1 MKKLLMSLLAVSS
14 LAVAGVATVQA
25 DAQDNPTFETFG
37 AKRTAVKSFHFDKNT
52 ITGEESN
59 FNSYRYVVIPAKSK
73 QTGYTNQQI
82 GRAWNYKRYLHTNF
96 YQGGY

>member
-1 MKKLLMSLLAVSS
+1 MSLLAVSS

-25 DAQDNPTFETFG
+25 DAQDNPTFG

-82 GRAWNYKRYLHTNF
+82 DGAWNYKRYLHTNF

>member
-37 AKRTAVKSFHFDKNT
+37 AKKLQLNLSTLIKTLLLVKSQT
-52 ITGEESN
+52 LI
-59 FNSYRYVVIPAKSK
+59 VIDM
-73 QTGYTNQQI
+73 
-82 GRAWNYKRYLHTNF
+82 
-96 YQGGY
+96 

>member
-14 LAVAGVATVQA
+14 LAVAGVVTVQA
-25 DAQDNPTFETFG
+25 DAQGNQTFG

-82 GRAWNYKRYLHTNF
+82 DGAWNYKRYLHTNF

>member
-37 AKRTAVKSFHFDKNT
+37 AKRTAVKSLPRRLLIINK
-52 ITGEESN
+52 
-59 FNSYRYVVIPAKSK
+59 K
-73 QTGYTNQQI
+73 
-82 GRAWNYKRYLHTNF
+82 
-96 YQGGY
+96 